1 LSTFSRLSLSS
12 TLIRASIVGCQFNF
26 ANKRRHGGKEERNS
40 DLLINLELEE
50 SEEIDMAVRGEKG
63 DQSNQQACRQRRPSG
78 WIQRGRAL
86 FRIISAGSEIDGIN
100 LAKPGGGRQP
110 SIVRVFLSGMV
121 RVFSGLA
128 ARLQQPFT
136 GALAISDQRQLVEV
150 FRYSFN
156 DVVNH
161 PSAGRISS
169 INSARASFNWSR
181 LRGVPARRNR
191 H

>member
-1 LSTFSRLSLSS
+1 
-12 TLIRASIVGCQFNF
+12 
-26 ANKRRHGGKEERNS
+26 
-40 DLLINLELEE
+40 
-50 SEEIDMAVRGEKG
+50 
-63 DQSNQQACRQRRPSG
+63 
-78 WIQRGRAL
+78 
-86 FRIISAGSEIDGIN
+86 
-100 LAKPGGGRQP
+100 
-110 SIVRVFLSGMV
+110 
-121 RVFSGLA
+121 
-128 ARLQQPFT
+128 
-136 GALAISDQRQLVEV
+136 LVEV

>member
-63 DQSNQQACRQRRPSG
+63 DQSHQQACRQRRPSR

-86 FRIISAGSEIDGIN
+86 FRISSAGI
-100 LAKPGGGRQP
+100 
-110 SIVRVFLSGMV
+110 
-121 RVFSGLA
+121 
-128 ARLQQPFT
+128 
-136 GALAISDQRQLVEV
+136 
-150 FRYSFN
+150 
-156 DVVNH
+156 
-161 PSAGRISS
+161 
-169 INSARASFNWSR
+169 
-181 LRGVPARRNR
+181 
-191 H
+191 

>member
-1 LSTFSRLSLSS
+1 
-12 TLIRASIVGCQFNF
+12 
-26 ANKRRHGGKEERNS
+26 
-40 DLLINLELEE
+40 
-50 SEEIDMAVRGEKG
+50 
-63 DQSNQQACRQRRPSG
+63 
-78 WIQRGRAL
+78 
-86 FRIISAGSEIDGIN
+86 
-100 LAKPGGGRQP
+100 
-110 SIVRVFLSGMV
+110 MV

-161 PSAGRISS
+161 PPAGRISS